1 MTLLVFLL
9 FLLLNDAEEFITLSL
24 SLLGHHDFFLHKL
37 SSAGD
42 VKILGLFTLKLGLFY
57 FFSACLTL
65 AFFKRSL
72 GPESVDFALT
82 IGSAL
87 LELSQ
92 TLNLQFFLLFDALS
106 LKSIGLFFGD
116 SISIVTHDFQ
126 IFLTLLSELFLL
138 SIEGN
143 SVGDFDLLEHLSVSL
158 SLGLCNLDVL
168 LLLNFN
174 RSHHLLLLALELL
187 PLLDALHLTVLDLLN
202 DNGCATALG
211 LNSQTLPLILSLE
224 GLQALNFHHDVQAFL
239 LGDPLSFQLFVLFE
253 LLVPHSD
260 DLGIQCHLVHVLH
273 VVVLLIELR
282 LGLGEETFGLLVLLN
297 LDLSGWQLG
306 ASVAVHLYHLLL
318 AGLSSGLLLGLLL
331 FHDLLLLLLLLI
343 GLDLRRCLHTS
354 DV

>member
-9 FLLLNDAEEFITLSL
+9 LLLLNDAEEFVTLSL
-24 SLLGHHDFFLHKL
+24 SLLGQHNFSLHKL

-42 VKILGLFTLKLGLFY
+42 VKILGLSTGKLGLFY

-65 AFFKRSL
+65 AFFKCSL

-82 IGSAL
+82 ISSAL

-92 TLNLQFFLLFDALS
+92 TLDLQFFLFFDALS
-106 LKSIGLFFGD
+106 LTSIHLLFGD
-116 SISIVTHDFQ
+116 SVSIVTHDFQ
-126 IFLTLLSELFLL
+126 IFVTFLSKLFLP

-143 SVGDFDLLEHLSVSL
+143 FIGDFDLREHFSVSL
-158 SLGLCNLDVL
+158 FLGLLNSEVL
-168 LLLNFN
+168 ILLNFD

-187 PLLDALHLTVLDLLN
+187 TLLDALHLTVLDLLN

-224 GLQALNFHHDVQAFL
+224 GLQALDFHHDVQAFL
-239 LGDPLSFQLFVLFE
+239 LGDPLRLQMFVLFE

-273 VVVLLIELR
+273 VVVLLIELG
-282 LGLGEETFGLLVLLN
+282 LGLGEETFGPLVLLDLN
-297 LDLSGWQLG
+297 LSGWQLG
-306 ASVAVHLYHLLL
+306 ASVAVHLYHLLFT
-318 AGLSSGLLLGLLL
+318 GLGSGLLLGLLL
-331 FHDLLLLLLLLI
+331 FHDLLLLLLLLV
-343 GLDLRRCLHTS
+343 GLDLRSLPHTS